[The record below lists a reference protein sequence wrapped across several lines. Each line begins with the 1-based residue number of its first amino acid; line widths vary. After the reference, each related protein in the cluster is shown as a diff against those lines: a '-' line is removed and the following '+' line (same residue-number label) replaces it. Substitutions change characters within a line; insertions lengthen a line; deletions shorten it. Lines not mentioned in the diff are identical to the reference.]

1 MRDLRVIHKIS
12 LFILADKFVILSAQ
26 MSFFSL
32 YHNWLQLLDGK
43 KTYLYGF
50 SESNYADSN
59 YVTPKP
65 LRKALQRQV
74 QIL

>member
-1 MRDLRVIHKIS
+1 MSDLRVIHKIS
-12 LFILADKFVILSAQ
+12 LFILAGKIVILSAQ

-32 YHNWLQLLDGK
+32 HHNWLQLLDGK
-43 KTYLYGF
+43 KTYLCGF
-50 SESNYADSN
+50 FESNYADSN

-65 LRKALQRQV
+65 LRKALQWQV